1 MTVSDEGDD
10 MTVVQ
15 WAIVGT
21 GGIARRTLGDLRL
34 IPEAEIVAV
43 CSRSQQSADAFAAE
57 WGLGAAYSDFTALCA
72 DDTVDAIYV
81 GTPHGTHFRYASE
94 ALRAGKHVL
103 CEKPLTMTAAEA
115 RELRALAEEN
125 GVFLME
131 AMWMKFSPSMRRAL
145 EIVESGA
152 IGTPMFVQAGLGYP
166 VPPDGPRRF
175 WVAELGGGALFD
187 MGVYT
192 IALAHMFLGVPDA
205 VSTVGEI
212 RPDDVDLY
220 ESYTLSYANGAVA
233 QLTTSI
239 TYAIPP
245 RGSIGGT
252 TGSIAFGEMLFAP
265 RSLRLM
271 TGTPPQP
278 PHVEDIDFAQE
289 GAGYVP
295 MFRAACEAILAGERE
310 HPIHPVSAT
319 IEVLE
324 TMELVRSQL
333 IAQRD
338 AR

>member
-1 MTVSDEGDD
+1 MADSTVR
-10 MTVVQ
+10 

-34 IPEAEIVAV
+34 VPRAEIVAV
-43 CSRSQQSADAFAAE
+43 CSRSEESADAFAAE
-57 WGLGAAYSDFTALCA
+57 WGIERGYADFTALCA
-72 DDTVDAIYV
+72 DMTVDAIYIA
-81 GTPHGTHFRYASE
+81 TPHGTHFRYASE

-115 RELRALAEEN
+115 RELKSLSVEQD
-125 GVFLME
+125 VFLME
-131 AMWMKFSPSMRRAL
+131 AMWMKFAPSMRRAL
-145 EIVESGA
+145 ELVESGA

-166 VPPDGPRRF
+166 VPGDGPERF

-192 IALAHMFLGVPDA
+192 IALAHLFLGVPDA
-205 VSTVGEI
+205 VSTIGEI
-212 RPDDVDLY
+212 RPDDVDLH
-220 ESYTLSYANGAVA
+220 ESYTLSYMNGATA

-245 RGSIGGT
+245 RGSVGGT
-252 TGSIAFGEMLFAP
+252 AGSIAFGEMLFAP

-278 PHVEDIDFAQE
+278 PRIEDIEFEQE

-295 MFRAACEAILAGERE
+295 MFRAACEAILAGDRE
-310 HPIHPVSAT
+310 HPFHPVSAT

-324 TMELVRSQL
+324 TMELVRAQL

-338 AR
+338 AS